1 MRIQG
6 FAFASLRTIDTK
18 RGKEEM
24 QGENGSL
31 GKLGGKTAR
40 LGGVSPPSR
49 IGYPPDQHPLRILAG
64 CCKLM
69 CGDLCRSR
77 DLPSP
82 SSGD

>member
-6 FAFASLRTIDTK
+6 FASASLRTIDTK

-24 QGENGSL
+24 QGDNGSL

-49 IGYPPDQHPLRILAG
+49 IGYPKGPLLIHQISIRFV
-64 CCKLM
+64 
-69 CGDLCRSR
+69 S
-77 DLPSP
+77 
-82 SSGD
+82 